1 MMTFAVFYQGLL
13 LFIFFRQ
20 ENLFI
25 CTAPKQDSEEDTHSH
40 YGSQLQI
47 FIQVYQ
53 DPSLR
58 KLHPADT
65 LHHILGQTHGD
76 VNLLIRMEM
85 VSLIFRIAQNKFC
98 TLSDEV

>member
-58 KLHPADT
+58 NS
-65 LHHILGQTHGD
+65 I
-76 VNLLIRMEM
+76 LLIPFITFSVKPTGMSISSSEWRW
-85 VSLIFRIAQNKFC
+85 SR
-98 TLSDEV
+98 